1 MIITVPKRDLL
12 RIISRA
18 ASVADRK
25 STMPI
30 LASCMLVASGGRV
43 EAFATDLTMY
53 VASSAPCDVGIE
65 GRVAIVAKDLLDRVK
80 ALPDGPVKIAVT
92 ERKAT
97 ITAPGTTRRFQMSV
111 LTGDEYP
118 EIHGPDAEAR
128 GVSFKAAD
136 LSRLIGRVIHAAN
149 VDESRPGMNGVHLR
163 WKGGIIRAGATDGA
177 RLAVFSADCNPE
189 WAPSDVLIPLRA
201 AAEIRAICDSMK
213 TESGDD
219 VVSLVLGD
227 RSVWLV
233 APSATF
239 GARLTDGAFPPIDK
253 VIPKPKSRWTMISR
267 AALLDAVKAAMISVD
282 HAFGGVSL
290 AFRDGA
296 VTVKGETKDA
306 ASDAAEDVA
315 CDHSGPSITIGASA
329 RILVDALTAI
339 DGEEIGLSYTGEL
352 DPVVIQAGTHTCV
365 VMPMR
370 ML

>member
-1 MIITVPKRDLL
+1 MNITVPKRDLL

-18 ASVADRK
+18 AAVADRK

-30 LASCMLVASGGRV
+30 LASCLLVASGGRV
-43 EAFATDLTMY
+43 EAFATDLTMS
-53 VASSAPCDVGIE
+53 VASSAPCEVASE

-80 ALPDGPVKIAVT
+80 ALPEGPVKIAVT
-92 ERKAT
+92 DRKAT

-111 LTGDEYP
+111 LPADEYP
-118 EIHGPDAEAR
+118 EIHGPDVDAK
-128 GVSFKAAD
+128 GMSFKAAD
-136 LSRLIGRVIHAAN
+136 LSRLIGRVIHSAN
-149 VDESRPGMNGVHLR
+149 VDESRSNMSGVHLR
-163 WKGGIIRAGATDGA
+163 WRAGTIRAGATDGA
-177 RLAVFSADCNPE
+177 RLATFEAECSPE
-189 WAPSDVLIPLRA
+189 WAPSEVLIPLRA

-219 VVSLVLGD
+219 AVSLVVAD

-239 GARLTDGAFPPIDK
+239 GARIAEGTFPPIDK
-253 VIPKPKSRWTMISR
+253 VIPKPQKRQTMISR
-267 AALLDAVKAAMISVD
+267 SALADAVKAAMISVD
-282 HAFGGVSL
+282 HAIGGVSL

-315 CDHSGPSITIGASA
+315 CDHAGPSITIGASA
-329 RILVDALTAI
+329 RILVDALSAI
-339 DGEEIGLSYTGEL
+339 DAEEIGLSYTGEL
-352 DPVVIQAGTHTCV
+352 DPVVVRAGSHTCV

-370 ML
+370 I